1 MFEVKHLIGNTYYYD
16 AFTNVGI
23 YKLNES
29 EAVLIDSCDH
39 KRMVKGLD
47 RELQNMG
54 LSVSLIINTHS
65 HFDHICGNRY
75 FQDKYGCR
83 LLSTRF
89 EQGFI
94 LNPELEDN
102 FYSVALGQP
111 KSTSLSY
118 GTQPSQ
124 TEIIT
129 GESLPEGFETV
140 ELPGH
145 SFEMIG
151 VRTPDDVLFLA
162 DSVLSA
168 LTWDNY
174 RLPFF
179 YNVNKSL
186 DTFRAVRN
194 MKARLFVPSHN
205 PPLEDISELADYNI
219 KKLKEKKSVAF
230 DLCDGKSLEQVFDA
244 VMKAEGLEIKMPKY
258 CMYAVMVKNLMQSL
272 IEDELVYTALEN
284 NRVIYHTK

>member
-1 MFEVKHLIGNTYYYD
+1 MFEVNHLIGNTYYYD

-23 YKLNES
+23 YKLKEN

-39 KRMVKGLD
+39 NRMVKSLD
-47 RELQNMG
+47 RQLSEKG
-54 LSVSLIINTHS
+54 LSISMIINTHS

-83 LLSTRF
+83 LLSTRL
-89 EQGFI
+89 EQSFI
-94 LNPELEDN
+94 LNPDLEDN
-102 FYSVALGQP
+102 FYSVALGQA
-111 KSTSLSY
+111 KSSSLSY

-129 GESLPEGFETV
+129 RESIPAGFETV

-162 DSVLSA
+162 DSVLSE

-186 DTFRAVRN
+186 DTFRKVKD

-219 KKLKEKKSVAF
+219 KKLTEKKHRVF
-230 DLCDGKSLEQVFDA
+230 DLCDGKSFEETFDA

-258 CMYAVMVKNLMQSL
+258 CMYAVMVKNLLQSL
-272 IEDELVYTALEN
+272 IEDELIYTALEN